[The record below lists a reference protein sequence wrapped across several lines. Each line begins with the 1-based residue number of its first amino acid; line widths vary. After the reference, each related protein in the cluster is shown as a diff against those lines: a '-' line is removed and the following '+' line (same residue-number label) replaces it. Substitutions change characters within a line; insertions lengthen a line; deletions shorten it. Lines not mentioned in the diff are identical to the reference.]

1 MSPFIS
7 NPQKTLKVTST
18 GVLTATVSG
27 GSNVTV
33 DLDNRY
39 LELGGGILTG
49 DLYLAL
55 SGSNQR
61 ALSSTGTNS
70 MQIGDAGVQN
80 LKFKNAAGNAF
91 QIAASGDATFTGQ
104 LTMPGYIKHAG
115 DADTKIGFNTDNTI
129 ELRCGGNLQINAD
142 ASRSYLRY
150 QGTTKL
156 YTDSTGIYAFG
167 SRSIFAADTIVNSF
181 SGTAGVEVYKNAG
194 DSVLMIHQDD
204 GNHESKLHFRTGGN
218 DTQIIVP
225 ASTYALQIDTETT
238 ADAFVLSLAGT
249 ATFAEGLAA
258 ETLTLSGG
266 SGAIPAYIRSSGTVS
281 YIQIQNSATQYGGS
295 SNGFTVGNNDV
306 HAYVWNR
313 ENDILVFKG
322 DENSNEYS
330 RGRFPTSIT
339 VMEVSA

>member
-1 MSPFIS
+1 MSLKSLSQINLGQYTLPTSDGS
-7 NPQKTLKVTST
+7 NGQVLQTNGSGTVAFATIPNKFLSGLSFNTST

-129 ELRCGGNLQINAD
+129 ELRCGGNLHPWYYCN
-142 ASRSYLRY
+142 
-150 QGTTKL
+150 
-156 YTDSTGIYAFG
+156 
-167 SRSIFAADTIVNSF
+167 
-181 SGTAGVEVYKNAG
+181 
-194 DSVLMIHQDD
+194 
-204 GNHESKLHFRTGGN
+204 
-218 DTQIIVP
+218 
-225 ASTYALQIDTETT
+225 QID
-238 ADAFVLSLAGT
+238 
-249 ATFAEGLAA
+249 
-258 ETLTLSGG
+258 
-266 SGAIPAYIRSSGTVS
+266 
-281 YIQIQNSATQYGGS
+281 
-295 SNGFTVGNNDV
+295 
-306 HAYVWNR
+306 
-313 ENDILVFKG
+313 
-322 DENSNEYS
+322 
-330 RGRFPTSIT
+330 
-339 VMEVSA
+339 